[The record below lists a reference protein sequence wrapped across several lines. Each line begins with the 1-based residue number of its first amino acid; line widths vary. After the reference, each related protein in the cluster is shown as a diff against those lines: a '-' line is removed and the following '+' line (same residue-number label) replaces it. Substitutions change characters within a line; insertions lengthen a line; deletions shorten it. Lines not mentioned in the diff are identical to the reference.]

1 MKILSEE
8 EQIKLAKDRINRLI
22 ACQEEQIK
30 SLEYSIEHE
39 ERKVFSS
46 RILLR
51 LIDNL
56 YSARE
61 VLNFL
66 NDCKE

>member
-1 MKILSEE
+1 MKILTEQ
-8 EQIKLAKDRINRLI
+8 EQIESRKAQIDKLI

-39 ERKVFSS
+39 ERKLFSS

-51 LIDNL
+51 LVDNL